1 MKQRIKNCNHY
12 ADRKTEVTQER
23 KNNNCNNRQQQNIIQ
38 TKKNNEKVLDIYQTD
53 NVTSK
58 KGKYLYQSESKK
70 KSK

>member
-1 MKQRIKNCNHY
+1 MQTEKQKLY
-12 ADRKTEVTQER
+12 KKE
-23 KNNNCNNRQQQNIIQ
+23 KNNNCNNRQNIIQ
-38 TKKNNEKVLDIYQTD
+38 TKKIMKKFQTFIRQT